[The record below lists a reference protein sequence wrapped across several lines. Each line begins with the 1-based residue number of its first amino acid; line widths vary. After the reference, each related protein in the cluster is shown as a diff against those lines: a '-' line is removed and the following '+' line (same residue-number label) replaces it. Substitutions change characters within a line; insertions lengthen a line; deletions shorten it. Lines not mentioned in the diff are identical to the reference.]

1 MALRARDVAIAA
13 ILGFVAWGFITSWAP
28 ILRYI
33 GYAFVAGLSI
43 TLLAIGAIVL
53 FSFRKKHD
61 GSRSSSRP
69 ARTLAFVAPQM
80 WNEETEW
87 LSSRAVYE
95 KTPLYP
101 PSFVISDSLDS
112 LLDWV
117 LRDFVTAWYK
127 NITRNPSFVNE
138 VDRAIRT
145 ALISITDR
153 IIGVDI
159 VEIAVSRFVPI
170 ITRHLKEFYEAERA
184 IRGKHLNRNVTE
196 SEDLDLAMAGKY
208 RDGKLHA
215 AASLSYSDT
224 KLVQQEYLRRIVVR
238 LLPEVLPEDM
248 IGSRAVSVLIKE
260 IVSCAVLAPLM
271 QMLAD
276 PDTWNQLME
285 AYVLVTTIPLTPSL
299 IVYRDAP
306 CFKTA
311 KLSVNFALR

>member
-1 MALRARDVAIAA
+1 MALKSRDVAIAA
-13 ILGFVAWGFITSWAP
+13 FSGFVAWGFITSWAP

-33 GYAFVAGLSI
+33 GYAFVAGLST
-43 TLLAIGAIVL
+43 TLLAIGTIVL
-53 FSFRKKHD
+53 SSFRKKQN
-61 GSRSSSRP
+61 GLPSSIRP

-80 WNEETEW
+80 WKGEIAW
-87 LSSRAVYE
+87 LSSRAVYK

-101 PSFVISDSLDS
+101 SSFVISDSLDS
-112 LLDWV
+112 LLDRV
-117 LRDFVTAWYK
+117 LRDFVTAWYS
-127 NITRNPSFVNE
+127 NITRSPSFVNE

-145 ALISITDR
+145 ALISIRDR
-153 IIGVDI
+153 IFGVDI
-159 VEIAVSRFVPI
+159 VEIAVSRIVPI

-196 SEDLDLAMAGKY
+196 SEDLDLAIAGKY
-208 RDGKLHA
+208 RDGRLHP
-215 AASLSYSDT
+215 AASLTYSDT

-276 PDTWNQLME
+276 PDTWNRLME
-285 AYVLVTTIPLTPSL
+285 AYVLITTISLTPSL
-299 IVYRDAP
+299 IVHRAAR

-311 KLSVNFALR
+311 RLSVNFALR